1 MRVLTLTTVAGLL
14 LLASQAVAQQQ
25 TPTGQAKPPAQAA
38 PAQKPAAPPQKPA
51 TPPAAQAPSPLP
63 PAPFPEGAKVAYVDV
78 QLIANESIEG
88 KGYAAK
94 VQALNQKRSGEL
106 AEKNKALQASQQK
119 LSQGANAMNESAQAL
134 LQKEIE
140 RQQVEIQRFTQDAQ
154 AEIQDLQT
162 QLQAEFQKKIMPI
175 IEQVAVKQGLFMVFS
190 RDAGIVWANRGLDL
204 TAEVIKAFDAAAISP
219 TPKPPGPPE

>member
-1 MRVLTLTTVAGLL
+1 MRVLTLTTVAGLI

-25 TPTGQAKPPAQAA
+25 TPPGQAKPPAQAA
-38 PAQKPAAPPQKPA
+38 PAQKPPAQKPA
-51 TPPAAQAPSPLP
+51 TPPAQQPAAP
-63 PAPFPEGAKVAYVDV
+63 PAVPVPFPEGAKVAYVDV
-78 QLIANESIEG
+78 QRIANDSIEG

-106 AEKNKALQASQQK
+106 AEKNKALQANQQK
-119 LSQGANAMNESAQAL
+119 LSQGANAMNESAQAS

-154 AEIQDLQT
+154 AEIQELQT
-162 QLQAEFQKKIMPI
+162 QLQAEFQKKIIPI
-175 IEQVAVKQGLFMVFS
+175 IEQVAVKRGLLMIFS
-190 RDAGIVWANRGLDL
+190 REAGIVWANAGLDL

-219 TPKPPGPPE
+219 APKPPAPEK

>member
-25 TPTGQAKPPAQAA
+25 TQTGQAKPPAQAA
-38 PAQKPAAPPQKPA
+38 PAQKPA
-51 TPPAAQAPSPLP
+51 TPPAQQPAAPP
-63 PAPFPEGAKVAYVDV
+63 PAPVPFPEGAKVAYIDV
-78 QLIANESIEG
+78 QRIANDSIEG
-88 KGYAAK
+88 KTYAAK

-119 LSQGANAMNESAQAL
+119 LSQGANAMNESAQAS

-162 QLQAEFQKKIMPI
+162 QLQAEFQKKIIPL
-175 IEQVAVKQGLFMVFS
+175 IEQVAVKRGLLMIFS
-190 RDAGIVWANRGLDL
+190 REAGIVWANAGLDL

-219 TPKPPGPPE
+219 APKPPAPPQ

>member
-14 LLASQAVAQQQ
+14 LLASQVAAQQ
-25 TPTGQAKPPAQAA
+25 TPAGQKPPAQTA

-51 TPPAAQAPSPLP
+51 TPPAAPAPLP
-63 PAPFPEGAKVAYVDV
+63 PVPFPEGAKVAYVDV
-78 QLIANESIEG
+78 QQIANESIEG
-88 KGYAAK
+88 KSYAAK

-106 AEKNKALQASQQK
+106 AEKNKALQANQQK
-119 LSQGANAMNESAQAL
+119 LQQGANVMNESTQAS

-175 IEQVAVKQGLFMVFS
+175 IEQVAVKRGLFMVFS

-204 TAEVIKAFDAAAISP
+204 TAEVVKAFDAAALNP
-219 TPKPPGPPE
+219 APKPPEPPE

>member
-14 LLASQAVAQQQ
+14 LLASQAAAQQ
-25 TPTGQAKPPAQAA
+25 TPAGQKPPAQTA

-51 TPPAAQAPSPLP
+51 TPPAAPAPLP
-63 PAPFPEGAKVAYVDV
+63 PVPFPEGAKVAYVDV
-78 QLIANESIEG
+78 QQIANESIEG
-88 KGYAAK
+88 KSYAAK

-106 AEKNKALQASQQK
+106 AEKNKALQANQQK
-119 LSQGANAMNESAQAL
+119 LQQGANVMNESTQAS

-175 IEQVAVKQGLFMVFS
+175 IEQVAVKRGLFMVFS

-204 TAEVIKAFDAAAISP
+204 TAEVVKAFDAAALNP
-219 TPKPPGPPE
+219 APKPPEPPE